1 MVETT
6 EEDTSKEEV
15 SEEVFKDDNKKDAFL
30 GIDVGS
36 VSCKFVLI
44 DNDGNVLTSVF
55 LRNKG
60 SPIDVVKDGMAQL
73 REKFEAN
80 DELKRFDIRACGTT
94 GSARYLTKAVVGGD
108 IAKTEIIAHAVGSQS
123 EYPDVRTIL
132 EIGGQDS
139 KIILLRDGIIVDFA
153 MNSVCAAGTGSFL
166 DHQAS
171 RLGLPIEE
179 FGDWAVKSNNPL
191 SIAGR
196 CTVFAESDM
205 IHKQNAGFSREDI
218 IAGLCDSLVRNYLNN
233 LSKGKDLDEPV
244 VFQGGVSYNAGIVQ
258 AFERHL
264 GCKVVVPKHN
274 VLMGALGMAILVR
287 DHFVNHETETLF
299 RGFDVAEIEFV
310 TSAFSCGDCPNNCE
324 IVQVKMPEDE
334 NKVIARWGSRC
345 GKWNELI

>member
-1 MVETT
+1 MSEFNLSNKIRLYEEMVQV
-6 EEDTSKEEV
+6 EEKV
-15 SEEVFKDDNKKDAFL
+15 IKRDNKKDAFL

-36 VSCKFVLI
+36 VTLKFVLI
-44 DNDGNVLTSVF
+44 DTDGNVLTNVF

-60 SPIDVVKDGMAQL
+60 SPIDSVKEGMAEL
-73 REKFEAN
+73 REQIESS
-80 DELKRFDIRACGTT
+80 EQLQEYEIRACGTT

-108 IAKTEIIAHAVGSQS
+108 LAKTEIIAHAVGAQS

-139 KIILLRDGIIVDFA
+139 KIILLRDGIIIDFA

-171 RLGLPIEE
+171 RLGIPIED
-179 FGDWAVKSNNPL
+179 FGDYAVKSKNPV

-205 IHKQNAGFSREDI
+205 IHKQNAGYSREDI

-233 LSKGKDLDEPV
+233 LTKGKDLKEPV
-244 VFQGGVSYNAGIVQ
+244 VFQGGVSFNKGIIQ

-264 GCKVVVPKHN
+264 GCKVVVPKYN

-287 DHFVNHETETLF
+287 DHYINHETKTKF
-299 RGFDVAEIEFV
+299 RGLEVAELEFV
-310 TSAFSCGDCPNNCE
+310 TSAFNCGDCPNNCN
-324 IVQVKMPEDE
+324 IVVVKMPEE
-334 NKVIARWGSRC
+334 N
-345 GKWNELI
+345 N

>member
-1 MVETT
+1 MVQVS
-6 EEDTSKEEV
+6 DKLSK
-15 SEEVFKDDNKKDAFL
+15 SDNKNDAFL

-36 VSCKFVLI
+36 VSLKFVLI
-44 DNDGNVLTSVF
+44 DIDSNVLTSVF
-55 LRNKG
+55 LRNTG
-60 SPIDVVKDGMAQL
+60 SPIESVKNGMAQL
-73 REKFEAN
+73 RDKILAS
-80 DELKRFDIRACGTT
+80 DELQGYTIRACGTT
-94 GSARYLTKAVVGGD
+94 GSARYLTKAIVGGD
-108 IAKTEIIAHAVGSQS
+108 LAKTEIIAHAVGAQS

-171 RLGLPIEE
+171 RLGLPIED
-179 FGDWAVKSNNPL
+179 FGDYAVRSDNPV

-205 IHKQNAGFSREDI
+205 IHKQNAGYSREDI

-233 LSKGKDLDEPV
+233 LAKGKELENPV
-244 VFQGGVSYNAGIVQ
+244 VFQGGVSFNKGIKQ

-264 GCKVVVPKHN
+264 ECDVVVPKHN
-274 VLMGALGMAILVR
+274 VLMGALGMSILVK
-287 DHFVNHETETLF
+287 DHYIHHETETIF
-299 RGFDVAEIEFV
+299 RGLEVSEIEFV
-310 TSAFSCGDCPNNCE
+310 TSAFNCEDCANNCE

-345 GKWNELI
+345 GKWEVF

>member
-1 MVETT
+1 MVQ
-6 EEDTSKEEV
+6 V
-15 SEEVFKDDNKKDAFL
+15 SDKIIKDDGKKDAFL

-36 VSCKFVLI
+36 VSLKFVLM
-44 DNDGNVLTSVF
+44 DRDGNVLTSVF
-55 LRNKG
+55 LRNRG
-60 SPIDVVKDGMAQL
+60 SPIDSVKDGMSKL
-73 REKFEAN
+73 REQIEADDN
-80 DELKRFDIRACGTT
+80 LQGYAIRACGTT

-108 IAKTEIIAHAVGSQS
+108 IAKTEIIAHAVGAQS

-139 KIILLRDGIIVDFA
+139 KIIILRDGIIVDFA

-171 RLGLPIEE
+171 RLDLPIEE
-179 FGDWAVKSNNPL
+179 FGDWAVKSKNPL

-205 IHKQNAGFSREDI
+205 IHKQNAGYSREDI

-233 LSKGKDLDEPV
+233 LAKGKELEEPV
-244 VFQGGVSYNAGIVQ
+244 VFQGGVSFNKGIVQ

-264 GCKVVVPKHN
+264 NCKVVVPKYN

-287 DHFVNHETETLF
+287 DHFLRNETETAF
-299 RGFDVAEIEFV
+299 RGLEVAEIKFV
-310 TSAFSCGDCPNNCE
+310 TSAFNCGDCPNNCE
-324 IVQVKMPEDE
+324 IIQVKMPELGNE
-334 NKVIARWGSRC
+334 VIARWGSRC
-345 GKWNELI
+345 GKWEVF